1 MREAM
6 GRILRDVR
14 NRRQLEAYAVAIVAM
29 VLAVLSIVEAAV
41 PENLKW
47 AALLVGVGLLVYQ
60 ITLPPAGRG
69 RASQVLADAAQ
80 QRRPGCLGHP
90 DGVGDGTGDQLA
102 VRDRSQRD
110 ERGAGD
116 LR

>member
-69 RASQVLADAAQ
+69 RAAA
-80 QRRPGCLGHP
+80 
-90 DGVGDGTGDQLA
+90 A
-102 VRDRSQRD
+102 
-110 ERGAGD
+110 
-116 LR
+116 